1 MNSDHL
7 SDWLTYINSNRPNE
21 GDFGLGRLED
31 IYSQIVQSPVAR
43 KTILV
48 GGTNGKGSTI
58 EFLKNFLLSAG
69 YKIGSYTSP
78 HLLEFNERIKI
89 NDKSVEDKKIIR
101 SFERID
107 KLKKKTRL
115 TYFDY
120 ATLAAFDI
128 FSEEELDFAIL
139 EIGIGG
145 KYDPVNLI
153 NSDLSIITNIELDH
167 EKWLGSS
174 LEDIGDQ
181 KAAIL
186 KKGKLAILGSE
197 EMPNSVMTK
206 ATEICSSHFQ
216 LNKDF
221 FVHEDKTHWSYSFSE
236 KDCNLD
242 LLSNG
247 SLNSDAAASALTA
260 YNLLSNKE
268 VGFQSIIENT
278 QLKGRCDIVNNFI
291 LDVSHNPASVKNLIS
306 FIEKNFKEQKFK
318 AIFASMSEKDSSS
331 IIKEIAHLI
340 SEWNICFID
349 DKRFDL
355 PSLMNLTKSIVK
367 ADVNIADTVYS
378 AVERGYYEG
387 TPYIV
392 FGSFITVSEAYRALD
407 KIKLLNRENS

>member
-78 HLLEFNERIKI
+78 HLFEFNERIKI
-89 NDKSVEDKKIIR
+89 NDKSIEDKNIIR

-153 NSDLSIITNIELDH
+153 NSDLSIITNIGIDH

-260 YNLLSNKE
+260 YNLLSNRE

-306 FIEKNFKEQKFK
+306 FIKKNFKERKFK

-349 DKRFDL
+349 DKRFDI
-355 PSLMNLTKSIVK
+355 PSLINLTKSKVK

>member
-21 GDFGLGRLED
+21 GDFGLERLQD
-31 IYSQIVQSPVAR
+31 IFSQIVQSPVAS

-89 NDKSVEDKKIIR
+89 NDKSVKDEKIIR

-107 KLKKKTRL
+107 KLKKKTKL

-186 KKGKLAILGSE
+186 KRGKLAILGSV

-247 SLNSDAAASALTA
+247 SLNNDAAANALTA

-278 QLKGRCDIVNNFI
+278 KLKGRCDIVNNFI

-306 FIEKNFKEQKFK
+306 FIEKNFKERKFK

-349 DKRFDL
+349 DNRFDI
-355 PSLMNLTKSIVK
+355 PSLINLTKSKVK
-367 ADVNIADTVYS
+367 ADVNITETVYS

>member
-7 SDWLTYINSNRPNE
+7 SDWLKFINSNRPNE
-21 GDFGLGRLED
+21 GDFGLERLED
-31 IYSQIVQSPVAR
+31 IYSEIVQSPLAK

-69 YKIGSYTSP
+69 YKVGTYTSP

-89 NDKSVEDKKIIR
+89 NDKSIKDNRIIR

-107 KLKKKTRL
+107 NLKKKTRL

-128 FSEEELDFAIL
+128 FSEEELDFAVL

-186 KKGKLAILGSE
+186 KKGKLAILGSD
-197 EMPNSVMTK
+197 EMPNSVTTK
-206 ATEICSSHFQ
+206 ATQICSSHYQ

-221 FVHEDKTHWSYSFSE
+221 FIQDNKSHWSYSFSE
-236 KDCNLD
+236 KNCNLD
-242 LLSNG
+242 LLSKG
-247 SLNSDAAASALTA
+247 SLNNDAAASAITA

-268 VGFQSIIENT
+268 VEFQSIIENT
-278 QLKGRCDIVNNFI
+278 KLKGRCDIVDNFI

-306 FIEKNFKEQKFK
+306 FIEKNFKDQKFK
-318 AIFASMSEKDSSS
+318 AIFAAMSEKDSSS

-340 SEWNICFID
+340 SEWNISFID
-349 DKRFDL
+349 DKRFDI
-355 PSLMNLTKSIVK
+355 PSLINLTKSKVNV
-367 ADVNIADTVYS
+367 DVTADTVYS
-378 AVERGYYEG
+378 AVERGYHEG

-407 KIKLLNRENS
+407 TIKLLNRENS

>member
-21 GDFGLGRLED
+21 GDFGLERLQD
-31 IYSQIVQSPVAR
+31 IFSQIVQSPVAS

-186 KKGKLAILGSE
+186 RKGKLAILGSE

-260 YNLLSNKE
+260 YNLLSNRE

-306 FIEKNFKEQKFK
+306 FIKKNFKERKFK

-331 IIKEIAHLI
+331 IIEEIAHLI

-349 DKRFDL
+349 DKRFDI
-355 PSLMNLTKSIVK
+355 PSLINLTKSKVK

>member
-174 LEDIGDQ
+174 LEEIGDQ

-260 YNLLSNKE
+260 YNLLSNRE

-306 FIEKNFKEQKFK
+306 FIKKNFKEQKFK

-349 DKRFDL
+349 DKRFDI
-355 PSLMNLTKSIVK
+355 PSLINLTKSKVK

>member
-153 NSDLSIITNIELDH
+153 NSDLSIITNIQLDH

-260 YNLLSNKE
+260 YNLLSNRE

-306 FIEKNFKEQKFK
+306 FIKKNFKERKFK

-349 DKRFDL
+349 DNRFDI
-355 PSLMNLTKSIVK
+355 PSLINLTKSKVK

-387 TPYIV
+387 SPYIV

>member
-260 YNLLSNKE
+260 YILLSNRE

-306 FIEKNFKEQKFK
+306 FIERNFKERKFK
-318 AIFASMSEKDSSS
+318 AVFASMSEKDSSS

-349 DKRFDL
+349 DKRFDI
-355 PSLMNLTKSIVK
+355 PSLINLTKSKVK

-378 AVERGYYEG
+378 AIERGYYEG

>member
-21 GDFGLGRLED
+21 GDFGLERLED
-31 IYSQIVQSPVAR
+31 IYSQIVQSPLAR

-260 YNLLSNKE
+260 YNLLSNRE

-306 FIEKNFKEQKFK
+306 FIKKNFKERKFK

-349 DKRFDL
+349 DKRFDI
-355 PSLMNLTKSIVK
+355 PSLINLTKSKVK

>member
-7 SDWLTYINSNRPNE
+7 SDWLTYINSNRPKE
-21 GDFGLGRLED
+21 GDFGLERLED
-31 IYSQIVQSPVAR
+31 IYSEIVQSPLAR

-101 SFERID
+101 SFEKID

-306 FIEKNFKEQKFK
+306 FIKKNFKERKFK

-349 DKRFDL
+349 DKRFDI
-355 PSLMNLTKSIVK
+355 PSLINLTKSKVK

-407 KIKLLNRENS
+407 KIRLLNHENS

>member
-128 FSEEELDFAIL
+128 FSEEKLDFAIL

-197 EMPNSVMTK
+197 EMPNSVTTK
-206 ATEICSSHFQ
+206 AAEICSSHFQ

-221 FVHEDKTHWSYSFSE
+221 FIHEDKTHWSYSFSE

-260 YNLLSNKE
+260 YNLLSNRE

-306 FIEKNFKEQKFK
+306 FIKKNFKERKFK

-349 DKRFDL
+349 DKRFDI
-355 PSLMNLTKSIVK
+355 PSLINLTKSKVK

>member
-7 SDWLTYINSNRPNE
+7 SDWLTHINSNRPNE

-260 YNLLSNKE
+260 YNLLSNRE

-306 FIEKNFKEQKFK
+306 FIKKNFKERKFK

-349 DKRFDL
+349 DKRFDI
-355 PSLMNLTKSIVK
+355 PSLINLTKSKVK

>member
-89 NDKSVEDKKIIR
+89 NDKSIEDKKIIR

-107 KLKKKTRL
+107 NLKKKTRL

-260 YNLLSNKE
+260 YNLLSNRE
-268 VGFQSIIENT
+268 VGFQSIIKNT

-306 FIEKNFKEQKFK
+306 FIKKNFKEQKFK

-349 DKRFDL
+349 DKRFDI
-355 PSLMNLTKSIVK
+355 PSLINLIKSKVK

>member
-247 SLNSDAAASALTA
+247 SLNIDAAASALTA

-278 QLKGRCDIVNNFI
+278 KLKGRCDIVNNFI

-306 FIEKNFKEQKFK
+306 FIKKNFKERKFK

-349 DKRFDL
+349 DKRFDI
-355 PSLMNLTKSIVK
+355 PSLINLTKSKVK
-367 ADVNIADTVYS
+367 ADVNIAGTVYS

>member
-260 YNLLSNKE
+260 YNLLSNRE
-268 VGFQSIIENT
+268 VGFQSIIEST

-306 FIEKNFKEQKFK
+306 FLEKNFKERKFK

-349 DKRFDL
+349 DNRFDI
-355 PSLMNLTKSIVK
+355 PSLINLTKSKVK

>member
-21 GDFGLGRLED
+21 GDFGLERLQD
-31 IYSQIVQSPVAR
+31 IFSQIVQSPVAS

-89 NDKSVEDKKIIR
+89 NDKSVKDEKIIR

-247 SLNSDAAASALTA
+247 SLNNDAAANALTA

-278 QLKGRCDIVNNFI
+278 KLKGRCDIVNNFI

-306 FIEKNFKEQKFK
+306 FIEKNFKERKFK

-349 DKRFDL
+349 DKRFDI
-355 PSLMNLTKSIVK
+355 PSLINLTKSKVK
-367 ADVNIADTVYS
+367 ADVNITETVYS

>member
-89 NDKSVEDKKIIR
+89 NDKSVEDKKIIS

-260 YNLLSNKE
+260 YNLLSNRE

-306 FIEKNFKEQKFK
+306 FIKKNFKERKFK

-349 DKRFDL
+349 DERFDI
-355 PSLMNLTKSIVK
+355 PSLINLTKSKVK

>member
-1 MNSDHL
+1 MNSDRL

-21 GDFGLGRLED
+21 GNFGLERLEH
-31 IYSQIVQSPVAR
+31 IFSEIVQSPLAR

-58 EFLKNFLLSAG
+58 EFLKNFFLSAG

-89 NDKSVEDKKIIR
+89 NDKPIEDERIIR

-107 KLKKKTRL
+107 NLKKKTRL

-128 FSEEELDFAIL
+128 FSEEDLDFAIL

-153 NSDLSIITNIELDH
+153 DSDLSIITNIELDH
-167 EKWLGSS
+167 EKWLGYS

-186 KKGKLAILGSE
+186 KRGKLAILGSE
-197 EMPNSVMTK
+197 EMPNSVMIK

-221 FVHEDKTHWSYSFSE
+221 FIQDDKTHWSYLFSE
-236 KDCNLD
+236 KNCNLD

-247 SLNSDAAASALTA
+247 SLNSDAAACALTA
-260 YNLLSNKE
+260 YNLLSDKE

-278 QLKGRCDIVNNFI
+278 KLKGRCDIVNNFI
-291 LDVSHNPASVKNLIS
+291 LDVSHNPASVKNLIA
-306 FIEKNFKEQKFK
+306 FIKKNFKDREFK
-318 AIFASMSEKDSSS
+318 AIFAAMSEKDSSS

-340 SEWNICFID
+340 SEWNICFMED
-349 DKRFDL
+349 ERFDI
-355 PSLMNLTKSIVK
+355 PSLINLTKSKVE
-367 ADVNIADTVYS
+367 ADVNVVDTVYS

-407 KIKLLNRENS
+407 KIRLLNDENS

>member
-21 GDFGLGRLED
+21 GDFGLERLED
-31 IYSQIVQSPVAR
+31 IYSEIVQSPLAR

-260 YNLLSNKE
+260 YNLLSNRE

-306 FIEKNFKEQKFK
+306 FIEKNFKERKFK

-349 DKRFDL
+349 DKRFDI
-355 PSLMNLTKSIVK
+355 PSLINLTKSKVK

>member
-21 GDFGLGRLED
+21 GDFGLDRLED
-31 IYSQIVQSPVAR
+31 IYSQIVQSPIAR

-186 KKGKLAILGSE
+186 KRGKLAILGSK

-260 YNLLSNKE
+260 YNLLSNRE

-306 FIEKNFKEQKFK
+306 FIKKNFKERKFK

-331 IIKEIAHLI
+331 IIKEIAHLL

-349 DKRFDL
+349 DKRFDI
-355 PSLMNLTKSIVK
+355 PSLINLTKRKVK

>member
-31 IYSQIVQSPVAR
+31 IYSQIVQSPVAS

-89 NDKSVEDKKIIR
+89 NDKSVRDEKIIR

-107 KLKKKTRL
+107 KLKKKTKL

-186 KKGKLAILGSE
+186 KRGKLAILGSV

-247 SLNSDAAASALTA
+247 SLNNDAAANALTA

-278 QLKGRCDIVNNFI
+278 KLKGRCDIVNNFI

-306 FIEKNFKEQKFK
+306 FIEKNFKERKFK
-318 AIFASMSEKDSSS
+318 AIFASMSDKDSSS

-349 DKRFDL
+349 DNRFDI
-355 PSLMNLTKSIVK
+355 PSLINLTKSKVK
-367 ADVNIADTVYS
+367 ADVNITETVYS

>member
-260 YNLLSNKE
+260 YNLLSNRE

-306 FIEKNFKEQKFK
+306 FIKKNFKERKFK

-349 DKRFDL
+349 DKRFDIS
-355 PSLMNLTKSIVK
+355 SLINLTKSKVT

>member
-21 GDFGLGRLED
+21 GDFGLERLED
-31 IYSQIVQSPVAR
+31 IYSQIVESTVAR

-260 YNLLSNKE
+260 YNLLSNRE

-306 FIEKNFKEQKFK
+306 FIEKNFKERKFK

-349 DKRFDL
+349 DKRFDI
-355 PSLMNLTKSIVK
+355 PSLINLTKSKVK

>member
-21 GDFGLGRLED
+21 GDFGLERLQD
-31 IYSQIVQSPVAR
+31 IFSQIVQSPVAS

-89 NDKSVEDKKIIR
+89 NDKSVKDEKIIR

-260 YNLLSNKE
+260 YKLLSNRE

-306 FIEKNFKEQKFK
+306 FIKKNFKERKFK

-349 DKRFDL
+349 DKRFDI
-355 PSLMNLTKSIVK
+355 PSLINLTKSKVK

-378 AVERGYYEG
+378 AIERGYYEG

>member
-21 GDFGLGRLED
+21 GDFGLERLEH
-31 IYSQIVQSPVAR
+31 IFSEIVQSPLAR

-89 NDKSVEDKKIIR
+89 NDKPIEDERIIR

-107 KLKKKTRL
+107 YLKKKTRL

-128 FSEEELDFAIL
+128 FSEEDLDFAIL

-153 NSDLSIITNIELDH
+153 DSDLSIITNIELDH
-167 EKWLGSS
+167 EKWLGYS

-186 KKGKLAILGSE
+186 KRGKLAILGSE
-197 EMPNSVMTK
+197 EMPNSVMIK

-221 FVHEDKTHWSYSFSE
+221 FIQDDKTHWSYLFSE
-236 KDCNLD
+236 KNCNLD

-247 SLNSDAAASALTA
+247 SLNGDAAACALTA
-260 YNLLSNKE
+260 YNLLSDKE

-278 QLKGRCDIVNNFI
+278 KLKGRCDIVNNFI
-291 LDVSHNPASVKNLIS
+291 LDVSHNPASVKNLIA
-306 FIEKNFKEQKFK
+306 FIKKNFKDRKFK
-318 AIFASMSEKDSSS
+318 AIFAAMSEKDSSS

-340 SEWNICFID
+340 SEWNICFMED
-349 DKRFDL
+349 ERFDI
-355 PSLMNLTKSIVK
+355 PSLINLTKSKVEV
-367 ADVNIADTVYS
+367 DVNVVDTVYS

-392 FGSFITVSEAYRALD
+392 FGSFITVSEAYRALN
-407 KIKLLNRENS
+407 KIRLLKDENS

>member
-21 GDFGLGRLED
+21 GDFGLERLQD
-31 IYSQIVQSPVAR
+31 IFSQIVQSPVAS

-89 NDKSVEDKKIIR
+89 NDKSVRDEKIIR

-107 KLKKKTRL
+107 KLKKKTKL

-247 SLNSDAAASALTA
+247 SLNNDAAANALTA

-278 QLKGRCDIVNNFI
+278 KLKGRCDIVNNFI

-306 FIEKNFKEQKFK
+306 FIEKNFKERKFK

-349 DKRFDL
+349 DNRFDI
-355 PSLMNLTKSIVK
+355 PSLINLTKSKVK

>member
-21 GDFGLGRLED
+21 GDFGLERLED
-31 IYSQIVQSPVAR
+31 IYSQIVQSPLAR

-128 FSEEELDFAIL
+128 FSKEELDFAIL

-186 KKGKLAILGSE
+186 RKGKLAILGSE

-236 KDCNLD
+236 KGCNLD

-349 DKRFDL
+349 DKRFDI
-355 PSLMNLTKSIVK
+355 PSLIYLTKSKVK

-378 AVERGYYEG
+378 AIERGYYEG

>member
-260 YNLLSNKE
+260 YNLLSNRE

-306 FIEKNFKEQKFK
+306 FIEKNFKERKFK

-349 DKRFDL
+349 DKRFDIPTL
-355 PSLMNLTKSIVK
+355 INLTKSKVK

-378 AVERGYYEG
+378 AIERGYYEG

>member
-153 NSDLSIITNIELDH
+153 NSDLSIITNIQLDH

-186 KKGKLAILGSE
+186 RKGKLAILGSE

-260 YNLLSNKE
+260 YNLLSNRE

-306 FIEKNFKEQKFK
+306 FIEKNFKERKFK

-349 DKRFDL
+349 DKRFDI
-355 PSLMNLTKSIVK
+355 PSLINLTKSKVK

-378 AVERGYYEG
+378 AIERGYYEG

>member
-21 GDFGLGRLED
+21 GDFGLERLED

-260 YNLLSNKE
+260 YNLLSNRE

-306 FIEKNFKEQKFK
+306 FIEKNFKERKFK

-349 DKRFDL
+349 DKRFDI
-355 PSLMNLTKSIVK
+355 PSLINLTKSKVK

>member
-21 GDFGLGRLED
+21 GDFGLERLEY

-174 LEDIGDQ
+174 LEDIGEQ

-197 EMPNSVMTK
+197 EMPNSIMTK

-260 YNLLSNKE
+260 YNLLSNRE

-306 FIEKNFKEQKFK
+306 FIKKNFKEQKFK

-349 DKRFDL
+349 DKRFDI
-355 PSLMNLTKSIVK
+355 PSLINLTKSKVK

>member
-128 FSEEELDFAIL
+128 FSEEGLDFAIL

-260 YNLLSNKE
+260 YNLLSNRE

-306 FIEKNFKEQKFK
+306 FIKKNFKERKFK

-349 DKRFDL
+349 DKRFDI
-355 PSLMNLTKSIVK
+355 PSLINLTKSKVK

>member
-101 SFERID
+101 SFGRID

-260 YNLLSNKE
+260 YNLLSNRE

-306 FIEKNFKEQKFK
+306 FIEKNFKDRKFK
-318 AIFASMSEKDSSS
+318 AIFAAMSEKDSSS

-349 DKRFDL
+349 DKRFDI
-355 PSLMNLTKSIVK
+355 PSLINLTKSKVK

>member
-21 GDFGLGRLED
+21 GDFGLERLED
-31 IYSQIVQSPVAR
+31 IYSEIVQSPLAR

-260 YNLLSNKE
+260 YNLLSNRE

-306 FIEKNFKEQKFK
+306 FIKKNFKERKFK

-349 DKRFDL
+349 DKRFDI
-355 PSLMNLTKSIVK
+355 PSLINLTKSKVK

-392 FGSFITVSEAYRALD
+392 FGAFITVSEAYRALD

>member
-7 SDWLTYINSNRPNE
+7 SDWLTFINSNRPNE
-21 GDFGLGRLED
+21 GDFGLERLED
-31 IYSQIVQSPVAR
+31 IYREIVKNPLAR

-48 GGTNGKGSTI
+48 GGTNGKGSTV
-58 EFLKNFLLSAG
+58 EFLKNFLLSSG
-69 YKIGSYTSP
+69 YNVGTYTSP

-89 NDKSVEDKKIIR
+89 NGKSIKDNRIIR
-101 SFERID
+101 SFERINN
-107 KLKKKTRL
+107 LKKKIRL

-186 KKGKLAILGSE
+186 KKGKLAILGSY
-197 EMPNSVMTK
+197 EMPNSVTTK
-206 ATEICSSHFQ
+206 ATEICSSHYQ

-221 FVHEDKTHWSYSFSE
+221 FIQENKTHCSYSFSE
-236 KDCNLD
+236 KNCNLD
-242 LLSNG
+242 FPSNG
-247 SLNSDAAASALTA
+247 SLNTDAAASAITA
-260 YNLLSNKE
+260 YNLLSNKDVE
-268 VGFQSIIENT
+268 FQSIIEKT
-278 QLKGRCDIVNNFI
+278 KLKGRCDIVNNFI

-306 FIEKNFKEQKFK
+306 FIEKNFKDQKFK
-318 AIFASMSEKDSSS
+318 AIFAAMSEKDSSS

-340 SEWNICFID
+340 SEWNISFIE
-349 DKRFDL
+349 DKRFDI
-355 PSLMNLTKSIVK
+355 PSLINLTRSK
-367 ADVNIADTVYS
+367 VNVNVNSADTVYS
-378 AVERGYYEG
+378 AVERGYHEG

-407 KIKLLNRENS
+407 TIKLLNRENS

>member
-7 SDWLTYINSNRPNE
+7 SDWLTYINSNRPKE
-21 GDFGLGRLED
+21 GDFGLERLED
-31 IYSQIVQSPVAR
+31 IYSEIVQSPLAR

-306 FIEKNFKEQKFK
+306 FIKKNFKERKFK

-349 DKRFDL
+349 DKRFDI
-355 PSLMNLTKSIVK
+355 PSLINLTKSKVK

-407 KIKLLNRENS
+407 KIRLLNHENS

>member
-89 NDKSVEDKKIIR
+89 NDKSVRDEKIIR

-107 KLKKKTRL
+107 KLKKKTKL

-186 KKGKLAILGSE
+186 KRGKLAILGSV

-247 SLNSDAAASALTA
+247 SLNNDAAANALTA

-278 QLKGRCDIVNNFI
+278 KLKGRCDIVNNFI

-306 FIEKNFKEQKFK
+306 FIEKNFKERKFK
-318 AIFASMSEKDSSS
+318 AIFASMSDKDSSS

-349 DKRFDL
+349 DKRFDI
-355 PSLMNLTKSIVK
+355 PSLINLTKSKVK